1 MIDPSGLLTA
11 AIAAMPVPVALDE
24 IDRDAAGRV
33 TRIRLVCANAACAP
47 LFDDVTLG
55 ERLRYGETIDRDLY
69 DFLPPEMAQGS
80 FELGVRVATSGRP
93 ESGTWFLPVGDGR
106 HLDYTQVYVEPDRL
120 LTYFTDRT
128 ELDAAVV
135 EREQATSDLG
145 LALEESPTGF
155 VLLLPEPNA
164 KAGVDLRVTLAN
176 AAAREV
182 VPELSAGAIVTST
195 GTDGGA
201 IRELTLD
208 AIRSGERANDIRTHR
223 TTFGPC
229 HVSYSVAAL
238 ADGRIVCT
246 FRDITDRVAL
256 QSAADEARASAER
269 KRTLMYRSLDSIPQP
284 VTMFDVVRDPTGEI
298 VDFVVRFQNAMA
310 VNGMG
315 AKGRD
320 MIGASIHAVM
330 PAAADLDIV
339 AALRVVATCGEPMRV
354 SFRADY
360 GPAGVRYFDA
370 LGARVDEDVVV
381 TSTIDQTELVGT
393 TVQLTAAN
401 EAAQATAVELKAA
414 HDAALAIAESRSE
427 LLTTVAHELR
437 TPLTTVVAAAEL
449 LLDTPLD
456 DGQVALVEQQREAC
470 RLLLALIGDTLD
482 LGQLD
487 SGQVVLESV
496 CFVLDDVVRQLDL
509 MLHESL
515 SANQLYLGWQ
525 IADDVPPS
533 LVGDP
538 VRLEQVLLNLLS
550 NAVKFTQEGGVD
562 VLVAVERSDDDEVR
576 LRIDVT
582 DSGRGMHPDEA
593 EQIFEPFQQ
602 GSTSTRRRYGGSGLG
617 LAITQRLVQ
626 QMGGRLWVTSERGTG
641 STFSFTSRFA
651 VPDVEALPGGPVA
664 VPEDQP
670 GAAQRVL
677 LAEDN
682 DVNRMFVAA
691 LLSKLHVAVDTVTN
705 GLEAVQAAGAH
716 EYDLVLMDIR
726 MPLLDGIEAARQI
739 RARERTSGHRCRIVA
754 LTASPTPDVA
764 RAALAAGMDGV
775 LGKPVS
781 QQELADVVAGVE
793 HGMR

>member
-24 IDRDAAGRV
+24 IDRDGDGRV

-55 ERLRYGETIDRDLY
+55 EPLRYGEAVDRDLY
-69 DFLPPEMAQGS
+69 DFLPARMAQGS
-80 FELGVRVATSGRP
+80 FDLGVRVAESGGE

-106 HLDYTQVYVEPDRL
+106 HLEYTQVYVEPDRL

-128 ELDAAVV
+128 QLDSAIAQREAAK
-135 EREQATSDLG
+135 ADLE

-155 VLLLPEPNA
+155 VIVVPEA
-164 KAGVDLRVTLAN
+164 RSDGTRVLRVGLAN
-176 AAAREV
+176 AAARDLI
-182 VPELSAGAIVTST
+182 PELVAGAELTDT
-195 GTDGGA
+195 GADRGALHDLVIRALASGDREFARGTHDVGGA
-201 IRELTLD
+201 PRE
-208 AIRSGERANDIRTHR
+208 
-223 TTFGPC
+223 
-229 HVSYSVAAL
+229 VSYRIVAL
-238 ADGRIVCT
+238 VDGRVVCNV
-246 FRDITDRVAL
+246 RDITDAL
-256 QSAADEARASAER
+256 RLESEARAAEGGLER

-284 VTMFDVVRDPTGEI
+284 VTMFDVVRDGDGNI

-310 VNGMG
+310 LDGLG
-315 AKGRD
+315 ARGRT
-320 MIGASIHAVM
+320 MIGASINDVL
-330 PAAADLDIV
+330 PESADIDIV
-339 AALRVVATCGEPMRV
+339 AALREVATTGESIRV
-354 SFRADY
+354 SFSADF
-360 GPAGVRYFDA
+360 GPAGVHYYDA
-370 LGARVDEDVVV
+370 LGARVDDDVVV
-381 TSTIDQTELVGT
+381 TSTIDQTLLYGT
-393 TVQLTAAN
+393 TVQLTQAN
-401 EAAQATAVELKAA
+401 EDALITAAELKEA
-414 HDAALAIAESRSE
+414 HDAALAIAKSRSE

-437 TPLTTVVAAAEL
+437 TPLTTVVAAADL

-509 MLHESL
+509 MTRESL
-515 SANQLYLGWQ
+515 HAKGLYLGWR

-538 VRLEQVLLNLLS
+538 VRLEQVMLNLLS
-550 NAVKFTQEGGVD
+550 NAVKFTEAGGID
-562 VLVAVERSDDDEVR
+562 VQVGVERNDDDAVR

-582 DSGRGMHPDEA
+582 DSGRGMRPDEV

-602 GSTSTRRRYGGSGLG
+602 GPPSTRRRYGGSGLG

-626 QMGGRLWVTSERGTG
+626 QMGGRLWVTSERGAG

-651 VPDVEALPGGPVA
+651 VPDVEVLPGGPIA
-664 VPEDQP
+664 GPPDQQ
-670 GAAQRVL
+670 GATQRVL

-682 DVNRMFVAA
+682 DVNRIFVAA

-705 GLEAVQAAGAH
+705 GLEAVKAVGAH
-716 EYDLVLMDIR
+716 DYDLVLMDIR
-726 MPLLDGIEAARQI
+726 MPLLDGIEATRQI
-739 RARERTSGHRCRIVA
+739 RARERTSGRRCRIVA
-754 LTASPTPDVA
+754 LTASPTPDVT

-793 HGMR
+793 HGVR